1 MQKARRH
8 PIKGLRPLVGA
19 RFQRYWFAIGLSVV
33 FSLGGWCRRFQTG
46 FLRPR
51 PTQDTAT
58 AALAFGYAA
67 FTPCGRVFQPCS
79 PGNSLP
85 ISLSFNPDRAV
96 TQSVWAAPLSLA
108 ATRGITVVFSSS
120 GYLDV
125 SVPRVGST
133 SWCRAFRAAGSP
145 IRTPAAGSPI
155 RTPADLRPFAPPRGF
170 SQLVTSFVASE
181 SQGIPRTPLIDFLVS
196 SSNCNLISLSSA
208 TAFKR
213 PPDLRLILG

>member
-8 PIKGLRPLVGA
+8 PLMGLRPLVGA
-19 RFQRYWFAIGLSVV
+19 RFRYWFAIGLSVV

-67 FTPCGRVFQPCS
+67 FTPYGRVFQPCS

-85 ISLSFNPDRAV
+85 ISLSFNPGRAV
-96 TQSVWAAPLSLA
+96 THPVWAAPLSLA

-133 SWCRAFRAAGSP
+133 SWCRAFR
-145 IRTPAAGSPI
+145 AAGSPI